1 MGLFDMPQKSFQ
13 DVWSYTTDDGEYMPL
28 PEKEDFYVY
37 TSETDRYFDQEAY
50 DEAMALWHKTQPL
63 NYWW

>member
-1 MGLFDMPQKSFQ
+1 MGLFNTTDQE

-28 PEKEDFYVY
+28 PKKEDFYSY
-37 TSETDRYFDQEAY
+37 TSETDREFNQEAF
-50 DEAMALWHKTQPL
+50 DEAMKEWHKQRPL